1 MPRGDGSG
9 PRGMGPMAGRGAG
22 FCAGFAAP
30 GYANPV
36 NYGCGFGRGHGF
48 RRRFC
53 ATGWPRGAH
62 FGAHIGNGAF
72 FPSDVDEKEFLTRQ
86 AKMLEEKLTEVKKRL
101 EEFAD

>member
-9 PRGMGPMAGRGAG
+9 PRGMGPMTGRGAG

-36 NYGCGFGRGHGF
+36 NSGCGFGRGHGS

-62 FGAHIGNGAF
+62 FGALGNRAF
-72 FPSDVDEKEFLTRQ
+72 FPSDVDEKELLTRQ
-86 AKMLEEKLTEVKKRL
+86 AKMLEEKLAEVKKRL
-101 EEFAD
+101 EDFAD